1 MITTRALFG
10 RKYPKLTNK
19 PRKEYILKKLF
30 CVALVGIFC
39 SSAPVAALAQN
50 LGLAERRAIA
60 AYSTDIWPKYELEIQ
75 DLAGFPVTI
84 NLDSKS
90 LALPGLADSYADDD
104 YLRKPIIDPILQA
117 IGAITATEIGRAA
130 LKDGLKT
137 IVIHYDETSA
147 PSSNYKDGVNM
158 IAGVLT
164 INWKPYTNV
173 DDVEAR
179 DLALLSVIEPVI

>member
-1 MITTRALFG
+1 M
-10 RKYPKLTNK
+10 
-19 PRKEYILKKLF
+19 KKLF
-30 CVALVGIFC
+30 GVALVGILC
-39 SSAPVAALAQN
+39 SSAPVAALAEN

-75 DLAGFPVTI
+75 DLAGFPVAI
-84 NLDSKS
+84 DLDTQS
-90 LALPGLADSYADDD
+90 LALPGLADSYASDD

-117 IGAITATEIGRAA
+117 IGTITATEIGRTA
-130 LKDGLKT
+130 LKDGLKK

-158 IAGVLT
+158 EDGVLT
-164 INWKPYTNV
+164 INWKPYTNI

-179 DLALLSVIEPVI
+179 ALALLNVIEPAI

>member
-1 MITTRALFG
+1 M
-10 RKYPKLTNK
+10 
-19 PRKEYILKKLF
+19 KKLF

-90 LALPGLADSYADDD
+90 LALPA
-104 YLRKPIIDPILQA
+104 LQ
-117 IGAITATEIGRAA
+117 IHMQTM
-130 LKDGLKT
+130 T
-137 IVIHYDETSA
+137 ICVSQ
-147 PSSNYKDGVNM
+147 
-158 IAGVLT
+158 
-164 INWKPYTNV
+164 
-173 DDVEAR
+173 
-179 DLALLSVIEPVI
+179 